1 MNNFDDVKHFLK
13 AVLTG
18 LESLEEIEP
27 LRERNV
33 ELETENKSLRGENKQ
48 IETLTAERDTLRQQL
63 DKANEDFAKREEH
76 LREEFGR
83 ELDKAK
89 QRILDMQ
96 DDLNSREKDLRDEF
110 NQQLDKANDKIAE
123 LDKAR
128 LLAQGTANF
137 YRDTYSDLD
146 EAYKIYLAL
155 DAATRSDLSGIFGS
169 GESATG
175 FFSGAVQESHL
186 APFWDYVSRRTDNE
200 ELSRLFDFCFDTF
213 NLGFREAPYVRLQVD
228 CGSYFDSD
236 LMRRTSQSR
245 QMGKVSRVLLQGY
258 QYSSGNV
265 VKKTIVELG

>member
-1 MNNFDDVKHFLK
+1 MNKFDDVKHFVK

-48 IETLTAERDTLRQQL
+48 IETLTSERDTLRQQ
-63 DKANEDFAKREEH
+63 
-76 LREEFGR
+76 
-83 ELDKAK
+83 LDKAK